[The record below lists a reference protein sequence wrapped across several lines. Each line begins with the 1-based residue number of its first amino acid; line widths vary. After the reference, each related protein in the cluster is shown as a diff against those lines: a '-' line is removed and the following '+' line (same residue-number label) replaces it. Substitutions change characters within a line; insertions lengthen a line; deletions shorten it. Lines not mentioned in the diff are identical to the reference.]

1 MKVQFSGYH
10 IFQFLINF
18 IFLLTYH
25 RKDLCLRSDAPCG
38 TIGLAYIGG
47 MCSSS
52 RKCAVIE
59 DIGLNTAYTIA
70 HELGHT

>member
-1 MKVQFSGYH
+1 MKLLMLFFISG
-10 IFQFLINF
+10 FFF
-18 IFLLTYH
+18 CF
-25 RKDLCLRSDAPCG
+25 RKDVCAHSDRPCG

-47 MCSSS
+47 MCTTN
-52 RKCAVIE
+52 RKCAVVE